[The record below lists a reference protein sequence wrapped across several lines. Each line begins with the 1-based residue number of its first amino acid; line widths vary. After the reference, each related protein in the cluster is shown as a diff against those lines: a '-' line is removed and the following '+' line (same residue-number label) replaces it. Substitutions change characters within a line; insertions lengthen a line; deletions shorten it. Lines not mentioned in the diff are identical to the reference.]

1 VNSLKHRSN
10 KMARRI
16 YTKAVFQ
23 MTALGMHLIPEES
36 ESYLYSGPV
45 ALAAAPAD
53 YLDVADLKLVAA
65 GGLIREDV
73 VDKIFDISDIPTVFL
88 DMIGSEG
95 MEQAYTEWTED
106 QLAAPSIT
114 NAVVSGSD
122 RASTDNDAT
131 NANAKRV
138 GNHAQ
143 ISTKEV
149 FLTERQSQTTDLIG
163 RNDEMGFQTAR
174 RLQELRRDVE
184 ATSLTGQASVQDD
197 NNATAGKSAGAAAWL
212 TTNKDL
218 GAAGA
223 VAGFQTG
230 TKLVTAQTPG
240 EGRGLTLTMIRTQV
254 ENVYNKGGN
263 TTVLMSVPAVI
274 KALNTYFTNPATN
287 PIIARPT
294 ANVQGAGPGINQ
306 TAQMYFDAF
315 KTDFGFFMTMV
326 PNRLQQTYADAAG
339 GVAQTVANV
348 FGLDPRFWKLGLL
361 YGWKVDPL
369 AKIGLSNRKMLHVDW
384 TLKCF
389 LERAN
394 FLIADIILQLL
405 L

>member
-1 VNSLKHRSN
+1 
-10 KMARRI
+10 MTRRI
-16 YTKAVFQ
+16 YTKGVWQ
-23 MTALGMHLIPEES
+23 MTAEGFTFLPNES
-36 ESYLYSGPV
+36 VFHDYDGPV

-53 YLDVADLKLVAA
+53 YLDVSDLKAVLA

-73 VDKIFDISDIPTVFL
+73 ADEIFDNSDIPQVFL
-88 DMIGSEG
+88 DMIGTEG
-95 MEQAYTEWTED
+95 MDQGYTEWTED
-106 QLAAPSIT
+106 KLPTPSIT
-114 NAVVSGSD
+114 NKVVSGSD
-122 RASTDNDAT
+122 RASTDNDAQNT
-131 NANAKRV
+131 NGKRV

-149 FLTERQSQTTDLIG
+149 FITERQAATTDLIG
-163 RNDEMGFQTAR
+163 RNDEMGYQTAR
-174 RLQELRRDVE
+174 RLIDLRRDLE
-184 ATSLTGQASVQDD
+184 ATCLTGQASVLDD
-197 NNATAGKSAGAAAWL
+197 NNATAGQAAGAAAWI

-218 GAAGA
+218 GAGGA
-223 VAGFQTG
+223 VPGFQTG

-254 ENVYNKGGN
+254 ENVYNLGGN
-263 TTVLMSVPAVI
+263 TNVLMSTPAVI

-294 ANVQGAGPGINQ
+294 ANVDGKGPGVNQ

-339 GVAQTVANV
+339 GTAQTVANV
-348 FGLDPRFWKLGLL
+348 FGFDPRYWKLGTL
-361 YGWKVDPL
+361 YGYKVDAL
-369 AKIGLSNRKMLHVDW
+369 GKVGLSFRKMLHVDW

-394 FLIADIILQLL
+394 FLIADINPATAVIT
-405 L
+405 